1 MLILPALTHSEA
13 NDLTLKK
20 IIGKGSF
27 GTVYGPL
34 SYRHIQE
41 FLDKKKIKFH
51 LDPDIKKYIIKIERP
66 KILPLKKCLRIQDN
80 QLFLNQLDPKI
91 RKHFIYSKM
100 CGVIEKHYL
109 FDIQEYGGDELFSVI
124 EPSERKIHSKYDW
137 TNFSTLKKIIS
148 SFLIIMK
155 GCFQLIELNVL
166 LTDIKLENMVFN
178 TKKGV
183 SLIDLEFY
191 PLEDANIFTH
201 NKAVITKSPHYMP
214 IQLFALLPGDMYPM
228 DLKQFSDDSILKI
241 KETQKMNRECFL
253 NVLLKQKTKKF
264 SPELTKTIA
273 KYYIVY
279 VFVSC
284 IAVIIQINYYP
295 AKYTKMRNEFFE
307 ILKYVKSV
315 RLDID
320 FNHVIKLLN
329 RFRLRL
335 ILRQHLNKK

>member
-1 MLILPALTHSEA
+1 
-13 NDLTLKK
+13 
-20 IIGKGSF
+20 
-27 GTVYGPL
+27 
-34 SYRHIQE
+34 
-41 FLDKKKIKFH
+41 
-51 LDPDIKKYIIKIERP
+51 
-66 KILPLKKCLRIQDN
+66 
-80 QLFLNQLDPKI
+80 
-91 RKHFIYSKM
+91 
-100 CGVIEKHYL
+100 
-109 FDIQEYGGDELFSVI
+109 
-124 EPSERKIHSKYDW
+124 
-137 TNFSTLKKIIS
+137 
-148 SFLIIMK
+148 
-155 GCFQLIELNVL
+155 
-166 LTDIKLENMVFN
+166 
-178 TKKGV
+178 
-183 SLIDLEFY
+183 
-191 PLEDANIFTH
+191 
-201 NKAVITKSPHYMP
+201 
-214 IQLFALLPGDMYPM
+214 
-228 DLKQFSDDSILKI
+228 
-241 KETQKMNRECFL
+241 L